1 MTTPADANKLIDD
14 AFAAKVALEVARQR
28 AHELLT
34 PDPVEVLAD
43 VIADRDMCLE
53 RCNALTAYL
62 DEIHGMVGRPAV
74 PVVEAVRRYC
84 NDEHETKNTLRSARD
99 AASNWI
105 GKIAVALGLSEFAPA
120 VAVRDRAKCLRDEV
134 ARLTAERDQLKARL
148 KAAEADATTQRT
160 AADNL
165 RAALDRVA
173 KAAGVDAA
181 GNGFD
186 VADKVIAVL
195 WELKGRPVLTVERLA
210 DALRAAN
217 VTLQPTMTAFA
228 VMAAMSHVGDLVL
241 PESPTARPAALP
253 ADLRTELEEDLRR
266 LTAIP
271 GDSADHRRAQLNRW
285 LALQTAE
292 VAK

>member
-173 KAAGVDAA
+173 VAAGVESDSTATV
-181 GNGFD
+181 
-186 VADKVIAVL
+186 VADRVIAGIR
-195 WELKGRPVLTVERLA
+195 ELSRGLDRVRDCLTAIVSSAGVDITGTAAEVA
-210 DALRAAN
+210 DRVAAALR
-217 VTLQPTMTAFA
+217 
-228 VMAAMSHVGDLVL
+228 
-241 PESPTARPAALP
+241 RPALP
-253 ADLRTELEEDLRR
+253 ADLRAYLEARR
-266 LTAIP
+266 DRLVDVSGLSAASEIAALTGWIASP
-271 GDSADHRRAQLNRW
+271 
-285 LALQTAE
+285 TAE
-292 VAK
+292 VKP